1 MAQATTRTVKIKSI
15 LGSHCFTRG
24 TKDYLAGKGFDKDYD
39 QWDGNDQ
46 WCYERGRLFAAATGG
61 SVPVKGGQGNKR
73 VTYQAVNTFVALRKA
88 NAIL

>member
-1 MAQATTRTVKIKSI
+1 MAQATTRMVTIKSM
-15 LGSHCFTRG
+15 LGSHYFTRG

-39 QWDGNDQ
+39 KWDGSDQ
-46 WCYERGRLFAAATGG
+46 WRYERGRLFAAATGG

-73 VTYQAVNTFVALRKA
+73 VTYQAVDTYVALRKT